1 VTDSSSPTPS
11 ARPGS
16 TDQVNLWQ
24 NTLATEH
31 AVIWSYG
38 LIGATDNLA
47 DAADAE
53 LQVHRAR
60 RNDCI
65 AAVADLG
72 ADPVASAAAYDV
84 KKPSGE
90 PAARRLAANLE
101 SDATAV
107 YAALAGSSDRRARL
121 VAAQWLRGSAI
132 AQTRWN
138 DAVPALPGFEDSQ
151 FEGSQAAPSS

>member
-1 VTDSSSPTPS
+1 MTDSSSPTPRAS
-11 ARPGS
+11 PGS
-16 TDQVNLWQ
+16 TDDVVLWP

-38 LIGATDNLA
+38 LIGATDNLS
-47 DAADAE
+47 DAAAAA
-53 LQVHRAR
+53 LQIHRAR

-84 KKPSGE
+84 KKPASE
-90 PAARRLAANLE
+90 PAARRLAASLE
-101 SDATAV
+101 ADATAV
-107 YAALAGSSDRRARL
+107 YAALAGSNDRHARQ

-138 DAVPALPGFEDSQ
+138 DTVPPLPGFEGGQ
-151 FEGSQAAPSS
+151 TAPTS

>member
-1 VTDSSSPTPS
+1 VTTPSNPTPS
-11 ARPGS
+11 ASPAS
-16 TDQVNLWQ
+16 TGAVDLWQ

-38 LIGATDNLA
+38 LIGATDDLA
-47 DAADAE
+47 AAADAE
-53 LQVHRAR
+53 LQIHRAR

-84 KKPSGE
+84 KKPASE
-90 PAARRLAANLE
+90 PAARRLAASLE
-101 SDATAV
+101 ADATAM
-107 YAALAGSSDRRARL
+107 YAALAGSTDRRARL

-138 DAVPALPGFEDSQ
+138 DTVPALPGFE
-151 FEGSQAAPSS
+151 GSQTPPNS